1 MKTGVIILALAATLA
16 ASAVHAAHHAIGA
29 EIIGTDGK
37 VIGKATMRQGP
48 TGVLIYVE
56 VNGLSPGAH
65 AIHIHSVGTCHP
77 NFKASK
83 GHVNV
88 AGKKHGLLNP
98 EGPDNGDLPNIFVS
112 ADGTAKAE
120 MFTTRVS
127 IEGGDEAL
135 LDADGSALVIH
146 ENRDDHSAQPIGGAG
161 GRVACGVIK
170 AM

>member
-1 MKTGVIILALAATLA
+1 MKAGIITLTIAATLVAGA
-16 ASAVHAAHHAIGA
+16 AHAAHHAAGA
-29 EIIGTDGK
+29 EIVDPNGKTIGTAMVK
-37 VIGKATMRQGP
+37 QGP

-56 VNGLSPGAH
+56 VEGLTPGPH
-65 AIHIHSVGTCHP
+65 AIHIHSVGACEP
-77 NFKASK
+77 DFKASK

-88 AGKKHGLLNP
+88 AEKMHGLLNP
-98 EGPDNGDLPNIFVS
+98 KGPDNGDLPNIFVA

-120 MFTTRVS
+120 MFTPRVS
-127 IEGGDEAL
+127 IKGGNAAL
-135 LDADGSALVIH
+135 LDADGSAFVIH